1 MNKKKLPLAFW
12 IFIGLVVGI
21 AVGLALMMVPNGLD
35 IAKNYILPW
44 GTIFLNLLKFIVV
57 PIVLFSIAS
66 GVISMQDIGRVGSVG
81 GKTIVYYMCTTAFA
95 VVLALVLA
103 SAAKGMHIF
112 AAMETSGLAY
122 EPPAGQSLMQTIID
136 IFPSN
141 PITPLANAS
150 MLQVIVISLL
160 VGFGILLAGQN
171 MTYMRLKAEV
181 LKDYTLSDG
190 RTPATERDLWQTGRM
205 RDFYR
210 KLNPKLE
217 DEFGKEQ
224 RYSTIQKV
232 YKIIVE
238 PKTMNLFARRF
249 GKIDP
254 ADVELAVQMMA
265 KLNTVVCDGLLSSTA
280 LDRTV
285 YVATRIQA
293 HEDVQKRLEAQKPW
307 GEAQK
312 GSSLD
317 KKIRREFHYDKVQLN
332 DEQKNKM
339 IESIIRQ
346 SPEQLAIT
354 LQGKEKG
361 CKVIETLYEKRYVD
375 NFLAGSGLTEEQY
388 EQIMQD
394 SDKESADA
402 ELMVRLVAEANA
414 RMAARDNEA
423 EKAAMLAER
432 QKLDDE
438 IFAEFFAEKER
449 KHPWEKKKERSREM
463 LNCGI
468 PLDEIISQI

>member
-160 VGFGILLAGQN
+160 VGFGILLAGEKGILAGQVVESFNEVFLKVMDFIIKLSPIGVACLICPVVAENGPMLLTNLIMVLAVAYAGYIVHMVVVYSLTIKTLGGVSPLKFFKEMMPAMMMAFSSASSVGTLPFTMEAAERLGARREVAGFVLPLGSTIN
-171 MTYMRLKAEV
+171 MDGTAIYQGVCAVFIAACYGVDLTLGQMITIV
-181 LKDYTLSDG
+181 LTATLASIGTAGVPGAGLVMLAMVLESVGLPVAGIGLVVGFDRIFDMG
-190 RTPATERDLWQTGRM
+190 RTTVNITGDAACAT
-205 RDFYR
+205 
-210 KLNPKLE
+210 
-217 DEFGKEQ
+217 
-224 RYSTIQKV
+224 
-232 YKIIVE
+232 IV
-238 PKTMNLFARRF
+238 
-249 GKIDP
+249 
-254 ADVELAVQMMA
+254 
-265 KLNTVVCDGLLSSTA
+265 S
-280 LDRTV
+280 
-285 YVATRIQA
+285 
-293 HEDVQKRLEAQKPW
+293 
-307 GEAQK
+307 
-312 GSSLD
+312 
-317 KKIRREFHYDKVQLN
+317 
-332 DEQKNKM
+332 
-339 IESIIRQ
+339 
-346 SPEQLAIT
+346 
-354 LQGKEKG
+354 
-361 CKVIETLYEKRYVD
+361 
-375 NFLAGSGLTEEQY
+375 
-388 EQIMQD
+388 
-394 SDKESADA
+394 
-402 ELMVRLVAEANA
+402 
-414 RMAARDNEA
+414 
-423 EKAAMLAER
+423 
-432 QKLDDE
+432 KLDDKRN
-438 IFAEFFAEKER
+438 AK
-449 KHPWEKKKERSREM
+449 
-463 LNCGI
+463 
-468 PLDEIISQI
+468 LDAKAKA